1 MASIQFQSSVTMPQA
16 PASIAASSSV
26 FAQMTRLFLAKRS
39 ASQPLHAEKST
50 NGSANRNV
58 TCDWNTALPVVTAR
72 SRPACLKKLSMSF
85 FISGRIEI
93 YSFCPSTYW
102 TRSHVIG
109 REGESYAGR
118 FIWSMYQSVCK

>member
-1 MASIQFQSSVTMPQA
+1 MVPSLNKALMRGTWPTGKSSGMEPLSAGLNSVELRPMQKVMASIQFQSSVTMPHA

-72 SRPACLKKLSMSF
+72 SRPACLKKLSLKVP
-85 FISGRIEI
+85 R
-93 YSFCPSTYW
+93 
-102 TRSHVIG
+102 
-109 REGESYAGR
+109 A
-118 FIWSMYQSVCK
+118 